1 MPKSLILIA
10 ALVVGA
16 TVAAVLALH
25 GTGEA
30 GLRAAIRATAR
41 TSLVCLVLALV
52 GIRARAFLVALPIS
66 HAIHYAL
73 IAALAATTSA
83 AGAGVN
89 VGSVVYGL
97 AIFALMIYAAI
108 RPKPAALYVLWVIF
122 LVAVGVNAGRGWIYP
137 ALLVLLLLAVA
148 LRLFVRPR
156 LLQSA

>member
-1 MPKSLILIA
+1 MSRRLILLA
-10 ALVVGA
+10 ALVVCV
-16 TVAAVLALH
+16 TVAAVLVLH

-52 GIRARAFLVALPIS
+52 GIRAREFLVALPIS

-73 IAALAATTSA
+73 IGALAVTTSA
-83 AGAGVN
+83 SGAGVN
-89 VGSVVYGL
+89 AVSVVYGL
-97 AIFALMIYAAI
+97 AIYALMLFAAV
-108 RPKPAALYVLWVIF
+108 RPKPAALYVLWIIF
-122 LVAVGVNAGRGWIYP
+122 LVAIGVNAGRGWIYP
-137 ALLVLLLLAVA
+137 AMLVLLLLAVA